1 MQGQPF
7 QLLWA
12 DKGLNRLV
20 IALNSLEKALC
31 FLRSTLSTRVNLI
44 SINNWIIN
52 QEVERNLGR
61 SSTIWSLKH
70 PVCHHYISSLL
81 FPSGKVEIIRLLVNH
96 TGTPL
101 QSEDQV
107 FCWEW
112 SWCLNSC
119 YQLSAPSN
127 RSSTRQVPTNSKGLK
142 SVFPLTFTSVK
153 SSLKQ
158 IITNFNVLKVTHYIL
173 NVDFSLQGAYKDNN
187 YLIKLYKH
195 FGNTY

>member
-12 DKGLNRLV
+12 EKGLNLLV
-20 IALNSLEKALC
+20 IELNSLEKALC

-44 SINNWIIN
+44 WINNWIIN

-61 SSTIWSLKH
+61 SSTTWSLKH
-70 PVCHHYISSLL
+70 PVCHHYISSPL
-81 FPSGKVEIIRLLVNH
+81 FPSGEVEIIRLLVNQA
-96 TGTPL
+96 GTPL
-101 QSEDQV
+101 QSEKQV

-112 SWCLNSC
+112 SWCLNSY

-127 RSSTRQVPTNSKGLK
+127 RSSTRQVP
-142 SVFPLTFTSVK
+142 TFTSVK

-158 IITNFNVLKVTHYIL
+158 IITNFNVFKVTHYIL
-173 NVDFSLQGAYKDNN
+173 NVDFSLQGAYKDGN
-187 YLIKLYKH
+187 YLIKLYQH